1 MKDISK
7 TLSLS
12 NLLKLL
18 IIYQEILMAAN
29 QMLSTYTVVFQ
40 ETNLISDLSTNR
52 WEQLWDDGPPLHHV
66 YSDLVLVHHL
76 AETLTHHLKT
86 ADMVWTTQSRDN
98 LLTFI

>member
-18 IIYQEILMAAN
+18 INYQEILMAAN

-52 WEQLWDDGPPLHHV
+52 
-66 YSDLVLVHHL
+66 
-76 AETLTHHLKT
+76 
-86 ADMVWTTQSRDN
+86 
-98 LLTFI
+98 